1 MLARAMDASAGL
13 RALNRGMVVFDLCL
27 GTGAI
32 AAPDATLRALGHDPR
47 TATPAS
53 CSAAAGR
60 SG

>member
-32 AAPDATLRALGHDPR
+32 AAPDATLRALGHDPPSGDAR
-47 TATPAS
+47 ELFR
-53 CSAAAGR
+53 AAGR